1 MALVN
6 RGDYHYADTQ
16 ADLRE
21 EIIRYSKLNTY
32 EATHFADA
40 VCRAPARPKTK
51 PKAGSKAKAEAKPK
65 KTAVAPPAMA
75 NGQPGAECGGR
86 LFTLT
91 FDDGAGA
98 AVRKCVLCKDEHPIG
113 DSADYLDEADLDE
126 AECVCESPK
135 LEITV
140 GVSLYADSE
149 DVRWLYLGC
158 RCPKCKVAGVY
169 ADWKNEFNGFQKLLA
184 NV

>member
-1 MALVN
+1 MALVH
-6 RGDYHYADTQ
+6 RGDYHYGDSQ

-40 VCRAPARPKTK
+40 VCRAPAKPKAK
-51 PKAGSKAKAEAKPK
+51 PKAGTKAQAKPK
-65 KTAVAPPAMA
+65 KAAAALSPTAD
-75 NGQPGAECGGR
+75 GTCGGR

-169 ADWKNEFNGFQKLLA
+169 ADWKNEFNGYQKLLA
-184 NV
+184 DV